1 MNGTNTNSQRRISQV
16 ENKYYKTQLCWT
28 CARACG
34 GCSWSANFQP
44 VKGWTATKTI
54 MNVDRGAYEK
64 RRIKTYKIRACP
76 LYVCDTKQ
84 PEQPQAHFKRIPIVK
99 RPKHPCVMRGTQRE
113 RIWALPD
120 LKERIARLTG
130 ELKLAAELTFIY
142 NYNGVDA
149 AEVMRYSESGYKRI
163 LFRAMNEIEVMA

>member
-1 MNGTNTNSQRRISQV
+1 M
-16 ENKYYKTQLCWT
+16 EDKFHKTQLCWT

-34 GCSWSANFQP
+34 GCSWSRSFTP
-44 VKGWTATKTI
+44 VNGWTAEQTELY
-54 MNVDRGAYEK
+54 VDRGDYETHK
-64 RRIKTYKIRACP
+64 TTSYRIKACP

-99 RPKHPCVMRGTQRE
+99 RQKHPCVMRGTQRE

-142 NYNGVDA
+142 NYNCVDA